1 MAKKQLLVPEIG
13 DFEDVA
19 IIEVYVKEGD
29 SVEVD
34 DSIIALESAKAVTDI
49 PSPYRGTITK
59 VHVKAGDIANTGTL
73 LADIDVVEEAVP
85 PAKVD
90 EKSEPETVSPSLPSI
105 EPPPPV
111 SASSPPVTKGSTV
124 YHASPSLRQYARE
137 LGVDLALVTATGPH
151 GRILREDVQALVK
164 KALAGGT
171 PASVARELPLED
183 FSVYGAI
190 ERVQLGRI
198 QKISGPHLVRGW
210 QTIPLVTQ
218 YDEADVTALE
228 TFRKGLRDEGIR
240 LSILPLVIKA
250 TVAALKKFPHVNAS
264 YDAANQEVIHKH
276 YYNIGVAVDTPGG
289 LVVPVIKNADQKG
302 VKELAVELAELS
314 ARAREGKLK
323 SSDLSGG
330 SFSISSLGGIG
341 GTAFTPLINPPEVA
355 ILGISRMT
363 KKPVWDGTQFVP
375 RDILPFSFSY
385 DHRVIDGADGVRFTT
400 YLVSLLED
408 MRKILL

>member
-1 MAKKQLLVPEIG
+1 MAKTQILVPEIG

-73 LADIDVVEEAVP
+73 LADIDVVEEAAP

-111 SASSPPVTKGSTV
+111 SVSPPPVTKGSTV
-124 YHASPSLRQYARE
+124 YHATPSLRQYARE

-228 TFRKGLRDEGIR
+228 TFRKGLRDDGIR

-355 ILGISRMT
+355 ILGIGRMT

-385 DHRVIDGADGVRFTT
+385 D
-400 YLVSLLED
+400 
-408 MRKILL
+408 